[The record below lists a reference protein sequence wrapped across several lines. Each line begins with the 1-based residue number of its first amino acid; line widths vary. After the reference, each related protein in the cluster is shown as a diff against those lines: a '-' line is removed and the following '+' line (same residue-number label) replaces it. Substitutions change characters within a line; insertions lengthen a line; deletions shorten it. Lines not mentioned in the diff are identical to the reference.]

1 MIEICRLTKRRV
13 DPDKKL
19 PRDLEQVKLFYTS
32 IGHGVGTVDFVEKVM
47 DIEDEDYFNI
57 IENSGEYT
65 QFKLGNLSKYFEIEV
80 YKEHVQKLKQ
90 DMGESELKDLLC
102 SLKEGYFVIRKP
114 V

>member
-47 DIEDEDYFNI
+47 DIEDDEFMEI
-57 IENSGEYT
+57 INKSGKYT
-65 QFKLGNLSKYFEIEV
+65 KFKLGNLTKYFEIEV
-80 YKEHVQKLKQ
+80 YKEHVQKLKD
-90 DMGESELKDLLC
+90 DMADSKLKELLC
-102 SLKEGYFVIRKP
+102 SLKDGYFVIRKP